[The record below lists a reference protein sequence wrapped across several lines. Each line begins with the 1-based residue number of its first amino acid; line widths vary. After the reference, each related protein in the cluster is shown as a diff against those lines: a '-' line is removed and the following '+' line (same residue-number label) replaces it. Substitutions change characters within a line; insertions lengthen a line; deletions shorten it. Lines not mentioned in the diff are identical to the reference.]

1 MTRRTFLKLAVIAGL
16 LGFLFRGK
24 AFSKTYTTKSIK
36 FVEKSGNEYKVVFS
50 DGSILSVN
58 ETGLYVLGRIKEG
71 ASINQI
77 ASELSKL
84 SGKNISLIKE
94 DIGVFLDNLRVLRVV

>member
-1 MTRRTFLKLAVIAGL
+1 MTRRTFLKLVAIVGL
-16 LGFLFRGK
+16 LGFLFKGN
-24 AFSKTYTTKSIK
+24 AFSKTYTPKSIK
-36 FVEKSGNEYKVVFS
+36 FVEKSGDEYNVVFS

-77 ASELSKL
+77 ASELSRL
-84 SGKNISLIKE
+84 SGKDISLIKE
-94 DIGVFLDNLRVLRVV
+94 DIGVFLDNLRVLKVI